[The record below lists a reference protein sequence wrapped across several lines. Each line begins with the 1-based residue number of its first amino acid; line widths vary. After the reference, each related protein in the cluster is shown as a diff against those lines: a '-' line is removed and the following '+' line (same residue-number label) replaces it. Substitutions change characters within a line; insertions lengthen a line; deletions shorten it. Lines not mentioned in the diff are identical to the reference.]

1 VIEIDVN
8 SNRRVPK
15 WTRPQQAGRVLW
27 TLFHPVFRFSPRPMW
42 GFRRSILRMFGAQVG
57 SGAHVYPT
65 VKIAIPW
72 NIRLGQDCAVGD
84 CAILYSLGLI
94 SIGHRC
100 TISQGAHLCAG
111 THDIADPARRL
122 LKLPICVG
130 NDAWVCADAF
140 IGPGVNIG
148 NGAIVGARAVVMR
161 DVQASVIM
169 VGNPA
174 QQIRSVTE

>member
-1 VIEIDVN
+1 MIEIDVD
-8 SNRRVPK
+8 SNRRVSK
-15 WTRPQQAGRVLW
+15 WTPRQQAGRVLW
-27 TLFHPVFRFSPRPMW
+27 AVFQPVFRFSPRPLW
-42 GFRRSILRMFGAQVG
+42 GIRRVILRMFGAQVG

-84 CAILYSLGLI
+84 CAILYSLGVI
-94 SIGHRC
+94 SIGNRC

-111 THDIADPARRL
+111 THDIADPARLL
-122 LKLPICVG
+122 LKPPISVG

-140 IGPGVNIG
+140 IGPGVSIG

-161 DVQASVIM
+161 DVEASVIM

-174 QQIRSVTE
+174 IQIRSIKN

>member
-1 VIEIDVN
+1 MIDVE
-8 SNRRVPK
+8 SNRRSQK
-15 WTRPQQAGRVLW
+15 WTRREQAGRVLW
-27 TLFHPVFRFSPRPMW
+27 ALAHPVFRFSPRPMW
-42 GFRRSILRMFGAQVG
+42 GIRRVILRMFGAQVG

-72 NIRLGQDCAVGD
+72 NIRLGEDCAVGD
-84 CAILYSLGLI
+84 CAILYSLGVVR
-94 SIGHRC
+94 IGDRC

-122 LKLPICVG
+122 LKPPICVG

-140 IGPGVNIG
+140 IGPGVTIG

-161 DVQASVIM
+161 DVRPSVI
-169 VGNPA
+169 VAGNPA
-174 QQIRSVTE
+174 QRIRSVAE

>member
-1 VIEIDVN
+1 MIDIER
-8 SNRRVPK
+8 NRRSQK
-15 WTRPQQAGRVLW
+15 WTRREQVGRVLW
-27 TLFHPVFRFSPRPMW
+27 ALVHPAFRFSPRPMW
-42 GFRRSILRMFGAQVG
+42 GIRRSILRMFGAQVS

-84 CAILYSLGLI
+84 CAILYSLGVI
-94 SIGHRC
+94 SIGDRC

-111 THDIADPARRL
+111 THDIADPARLL
-122 LKLPICVG
+122 LKPPISVG

-161 DVQASVIM
+161 DVKVSAIM

-174 QQIRSVTE
+174 QQIRSITE

>member
-1 VIEIDVN
+1 MMVDVR
-8 SNRRVPK
+8 SNRREQK
-15 WTRPQQAGRVLW
+15 WTRSQQIGRMLW
-27 TLFHPVFRFSPRPMW
+27 TLVHPVFRFSPRPMW
-42 GFRRSILRMFGAQVG
+42 GIRRVILRMFGAQV
-57 SGAHVYPT
+57 SRGAHVYPT

-84 CAILYSLGLI
+84 CAILYSLGVI
-94 SIGHRC
+94 SIGDRC

-111 THDIADPARRL
+111 THDIADPARLL
-122 LKLPICVG
+122 LKPPISVG

-174 QQIRSVTE
+174 QQIRSIKE